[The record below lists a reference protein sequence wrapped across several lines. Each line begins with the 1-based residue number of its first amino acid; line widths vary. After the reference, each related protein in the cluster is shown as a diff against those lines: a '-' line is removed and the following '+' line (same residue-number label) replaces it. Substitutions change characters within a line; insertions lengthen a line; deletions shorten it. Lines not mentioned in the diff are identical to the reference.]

1 MKKLALIDG
10 NSLFNRAF
18 YATPVFSTASGQ
30 PTNAIFGFVKLLFK
44 IIQDR
49 EPDYIICAFDLK
61 APTFRHKM
69 YDDYKG
75 TRHAMPDSLQVQVPL
90 LKDLLR
96 AMKIAIREQEGI
108 EADDILGTISRKLG
122 GEAHSYIY
130 TGDRDSF
137 QLVDES
143 TDICFTV
150 KGVSELKEL
159 NVANFKDETGLDSP
173 GQVIDL
179 KSLMGDTSDNIPGV
193 PGVGD
198 KTARDLIAKYGTLDN
213 VYAHLGE
220 IKGALHNK
228 LEAGKESAYLS
239 YQLSTIH
246 RDCDVDIC
254 LDECATPQTYSQD
267 VKELFREYE
276 FKSLLG
282 LKIFDEPAEAT
293 PLEEADEDT
302 PKVANI
308 ETTDIGAVFEDP
320 FKELYVDLQPDL
332 ARIYNGT
339 KQCTYKLRIGLL
351 DQNVTDP
358 DDYKELLK
366 RVFLDESHRIIVF
379 DYKYVLHILQDY
391 GITPKAAVDDLALI
405 KYLCDFAPMQ
415 DSLSKVCAAYDI
427 PADMSAYGIS
437 KIYAEYMGRMAKD
450 DRLQALYENVEKP
463 LTLVLFEMETKGV
476 TVSPDMLDEMKA
488 KYLQVQEDLQNRIY
502 EQCGTTF
509 NINSP
514 SQLGQ
519 VLYDTFGIT
528 ELKNKKTGKFS
539 TKAETLE
546 KYRDQYPVVQDVLDY
561 RFYAKLISTYLDGLK
576 DYATRSSD
584 NVVHTS
590 YNQTF
595 TSTGRLSSSGPN
607 LQNIPVR
614 DEEGREIRRAF
625 IPRQGRVFVNADY
638 SQIELRL
645 LAHCSGCK
653 ELIDA
658 YNHGED
664 IHRLTASQ
672 VFGVPLEQVTKD
684 MRSHAKAVN
693 FGIIYGISEYGL
705 SKQINVSVGDAH
717 RYIEKYFETY
727 SAVKDYMDS
736 NVAFAKEHGYVETL
750 TGRKRAIP
758 ELQSGNYTMRQFG
771 ERAAMNMPL
780 QGTSADIIKI
790 AMNNVSAGLKAAGCR
805 ADLILQVHDEL
816 VLEADEDVADKA
828 AAILKDGM
836 ENAMS
841 LKVPLTVEV
850 HMGKDWFA
858 LK

>member
-18 YATPVFSTASGQ
+18 YATPQFTTKSGQ
-30 PTNAIFGFVKLLFK
+30 PTNAIYGFVKLLFK
-44 IIQDR
+44 IMQDR
-49 EPDYIICAFDLK
+49 DPDYIICAFDMK

-75 TRHAMPDSLQVQVPL
+75 TRHAMPDALQVQVPL
-90 LKDLLR
+90 LKDLMR
-96 AMKIAIREQEGI
+96 AMNIAVREQEGI
-108 EADDILGTISRKLG
+108 EADDILGTISKKMA

-137 QLVDES
+137 QLVDDW

-159 NVANFKDETGLDSP
+159 NAQNFKAETGLEP
-173 GQVIDL
+173 KQIIDL

-193 PGVGD
+193 AGIGE
-198 KTARDLIAKYGTLDN
+198 KTAHDLIEKYGSLDG
-213 VYAHLGE
+213 VYEHLDE
-220 IKGALHNK
+220 TKGALHRK
-228 LEAGKESAYLS
+228 LEEGKDSAYLS
-239 YQLSTIH
+239 YTLSTIH
-246 RDCDVDIC
+246 RDCDVDVNLEDCI
-254 LDECATPQTYSQD
+254 TPHMYSQD
-267 VKELFREYE
+267 VKSLFREYE

-282 LKIFDEPAEAT
+282 LPIFDEP
-293 PLEEADEDT
+293 EEQQDLLDLAAAAG
-302 PKVANI
+302 KVSNTD
-308 ETTDIGAVFEDP
+308 TTDISRVFADRY
-320 FKELYVDLQPDL
+320 KELYVDMQAGLM
-332 ARIYNGT
+332 RIYNGAR
-339 KQCTYKLRIGLL
+339 QYTYRRMMNIL
-351 DQNVTDP
+351 DTDVTDSE
-358 DDYKELLK
+358 DYEELLR
-366 RVFLDESHRIIVF
+366 RVFCDESHRVIVF
-379 DYKYVLHILQDY
+379 DYKNILHLLEEY
-391 GITPKAAVDDLALI
+391 SITPMAGVDDLALI
-405 KYLCDFAPMQ
+405 KYLCDYAPVQ
-415 DSLSKVCAAYDI
+415 DNLAKICAANDI
-427 PADMSAYGIS
+427 SQELSAYAIS
-437 KIYAEYMGRMAKD
+437 KLYEEYMEKMNRDAKLKD
-450 DRLQALYENVEKP
+450 LYENVEKP
-463 LTLVLFEMETKGV
+463 LTLVLYDMERTGV
-476 TVSPDMLDEMKA
+476 TVSPDMLDQMKA
-488 KYLQVQEDLQNRIY
+488 KYTQVQENLRDSIY
-502 EQCGTTF
+502 RQCGKTF

-519 VLYDTFGIT
+519 VLYDTFNIT
-528 ELKNKKTGKFS
+528 ELKNKKTGKF
-539 TKAETLE
+539 TTNADTLE
-546 KYRDQYPVVQDVLDY
+546 KYKDEYPVIQDVLDY
-561 RFYAKLISTYLDGLK
+561 RFYAKLISTYLEGLK

-584 NVVHTS
+584 NVIHTT
-590 YNQTF
+590 YNQMQTA
-595 TSTGRLSSSGPN
+595 TGRLSSSGPN

-625 IPRQGRVFVNADY
+625 ISRQGRVFVNADY

-672 VFGVPLEQVTKD
+672 VFGVPLDQVTKD

-693 FGIIYGISEYGL
+693 FGIIYGISDYGL
-705 SKQINVSVGDAH
+705 SKQINVSVAAA
-717 RYIEKYFETY
+717 RNYIARYFESY

-750 TGRKRAIP
+750 TGRKRSIP
-758 ELQSGNYTMRQFG
+758 ELQSSNFSMRSFG

-790 AMNNVSAGLKAAGCR
+790 AMNRVSASLKAAR
-805 ADLILQVHDEL
+805 LKADLILQVHDEL
-816 VLEADEDVADKA
+816 VLEADEDDADKA
-828 AAILKDGM
+828 AAILKEGM
-836 ENAMS
+836 ENAMT
-841 LKVPLTVEV
+841 LRVPLTVEV

>member
-10 NSLFNRAF
+10 NSLFNRAY
-18 YATPVFSTASGQ
+18 YATPVFSTKSGQ

-44 IIQDR
+44 IMQDL
-49 EPDYIICAFDLK
+49 EPDYILCAFDLK

-75 TRHAMPDSLQVQVPL
+75 TRHAMPDALQVQVPL

-108 EADDILGTISRKLG
+108 EADDILGTISKKLG

-137 QLVDES
+137 QLVDDY

-150 KGVSELKEL
+150 KGVSDLKEL
-159 NVANFKDETGLDSP
+159 NAQNFVSEMGIEP
-173 GQVIDL
+173 RQIIDL

-193 PGVGD
+193 AGVGD
-198 KTARDLIAKYGTLDN
+198 KTAMNLIQKYGSLDG
-213 VYAHLGE
+213 VYSHLDE
-220 IKGALHNK
+220 IGGALHKK
-228 LEAGKESAYLS
+228 LVAGRESAYLS
-239 YQLSTIH
+239 YELSTIH

-254 LDECATPQTYSQD
+254 LEECVTPKTYGQD
-267 VKELFREYE
+267 VKALFREYE

-282 LKIFDEPAEAT
+282 LKIFDEP
-293 PLEEADEDT
+293 EEETVHGDT
-302 PKVANI
+302 EVPKAVNI
-308 ETTDIGAVFEDP
+308 DTTDISLPFADP
-320 FKELYVDLQPDL
+320 YRELCVDLRSDSV
-332 ARIYNGT
+332 RIYNGSR
-339 KQCTYKLRIGLL
+339 QYTYRLMVNIL
-351 DQNVTDP
+351 DQNVISSGDIS
-358 DDYKELLK
+358 ELLK
-366 RVFLDESHRIIVF
+366 RVFLDESHRVIVF
-379 DYKYVLHILQDY
+379 DYKNVLHLLEDY
-391 GITPKAAVDDLALI
+391 NVAPRAPVDDLALI
-405 KYLCDFAPMQ
+405 KYLCDYAPMQ
-415 DSLSKVCAAYDI
+415 DSLPKVCAAYDI
-427 PADMSAYGIS
+427 QDSMSAYAIS
-437 KIYAEYMGRMAKD
+437 VIYAEYMEKMRADEKLRD
-450 DRLQALYENVEKP
+450 LYENVEKP
-463 LTLVLFEMETKGV
+463 LTLVLYDMETKGV
-476 TVSPDMLDEMKA
+476 TVSPEMLDEMKA
-488 KYLQVQEDLQNRIY
+488 KYQQVQENLRDCIY
-502 EQCGTTF
+502 KQCGKEF

-519 VLYDTFGIT
+519 VLYDTFSIT

-539 TKAETLE
+539 TSADVLE
-546 KYRDQYPVVQDVLDY
+546 KYKDQYPVIQDVLSY

-576 DYATRSSD
+576 DYAVKSKG
-584 NVVHTS
+584 NVIHTT
-590 YNQTF
+590 YNQMQ

-614 DEEGREIRRAF
+614 DDEGREIRRAF

-658 YNHGED
+658 YNQGED

-693 FGIIYGISEYGL
+693 FGIIYGISDYGL
-705 SKQINVSVGDAH
+705 SKQINVSVADA
-717 RYIEKYFETY
+717 RSYISRYFETY

-790 AMNNVSAGLKAAGCR
+790 AMNSVCRGLKSAGLK

-816 VLEADEDVADKA
+816 VLEADEDDADKA

-850 HMGKDWFA
+850 HTGRDWFA